1 MSQKRAAAYRG
12 TPGDGR
18 CCRQNR
24 HLGVCPHHRVC
35 AWHLVEDARAARAER
50 EADVVAD
57 LNRAAQMRRRA

>member
-1 MSQKRAAAYRG
+1 MSQKRAAAYHG
-12 TPGDGR
+12 VPCDGR

-57 LNRAAQMRRRA
+57 LSRAAQMRRRA